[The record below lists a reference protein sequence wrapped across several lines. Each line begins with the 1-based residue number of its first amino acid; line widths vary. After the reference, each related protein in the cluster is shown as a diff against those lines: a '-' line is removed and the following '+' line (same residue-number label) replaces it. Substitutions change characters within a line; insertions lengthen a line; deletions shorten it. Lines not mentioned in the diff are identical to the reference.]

1 MKTSIKVL
9 VIDSNESLT
18 KDVEK
23 YFSSHEVIEVVACK
37 KDGEEGLQYILN
49 NTANIDVIMMDLIL
63 PKLDGLFILGELEK
77 RGISKNV
84 IIDTNFK
91 DYKVIE

>member
-63 PKLDGLFILGELEK
+63 PKLDGLFILGEL
-77 RGISKNV
+77 
-84 IIDTNFK
+84 
-91 DYKVIE
+91 